1 MLDFIWASQLSDIF
15 PWTARIAIAS
25 SLLSKGAFVPQE
37 ISSGHFVS
45 TFNTENTMFV
55 IMPCKIIVPT
65 LVDR

>member
-1 MLDFIWASQLSDIF
+1 MLDFIWASQLPDIF

-25 SLLSKGAFVPQE
+25 SLLSKAAFVPQE

-55 IMPCKIIVPT
+55 IMPCKITVPT
-65 LVDR
+65 LMDR